1 MGGELEGRG
10 EKKHVRDGCAIVNI
24 RENRHTKKK
33 EQTVR
38 QNGHPAGTVHGVSRE
53 FRAWKI
59 LKEEEDVRDGC
70 AIVNFREN
78 PDNN

>member
-1 MGGELEGRG
+1 MEGGGE
-10 EKKHVRDGCAIVNI
+10 KNHVRDGCAIVNI
-24 RENRHTKKK
+24 RENRHIKKK

-38 QNGHPAGTVHGVSRE
+38 QNGHQAGTVHGVSRE
-53 FRAWKI
+53 FRAWI
-59 LKEEEDVRDGC
+59 TLKEEDVRDGC